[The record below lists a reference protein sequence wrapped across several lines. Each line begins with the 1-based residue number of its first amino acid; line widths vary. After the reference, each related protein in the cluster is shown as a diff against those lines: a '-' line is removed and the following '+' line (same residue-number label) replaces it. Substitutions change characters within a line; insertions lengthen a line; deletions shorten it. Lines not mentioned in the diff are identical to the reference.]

1 MLPAASTPLHRPA
14 DQCRLGVQTR
24 VKWDPTLE
32 QKKSMEA
39 PGYEAVTDRN
49 SEGGPSNR
57 GGGDDDGGSYPDGR
71 PPPAG
76 SLGTYSS
83 GPFAPKRRTVSGSV
97 FQLPVQSQL
106 PT

>member
-1 MLPAASTPLHRPA
+1 MP
-14 DQCRLGVQTR
+14 GVQTR
-24 VKWDPTLE
+24 VKWDATLE

-39 PGYEAVTDRN
+39 PGYEAVGDKN

-57 GGGDDDGGSYPDGR
+57 GGGDDDGGGLSEGR

-76 SLGTYSS
+76 SLGTHSS
-83 GPFAPKRRTVSGSV
+83 GPFGSKRRTVSGTM

-106 PT
+106 PS